1 MTDGADGHPMKAIVQ
16 DRYGAPDVLE
26 LCDVDPPEARDDEVL
41 VRIRAASVNPLDWY
55 QVTGTPYITRLGGGL
70 RRPTQTI
77 PGVDLSGQVE
87 AVGASVTAFRVGD
100 EVYGMRSGAFAE
112 YVAAN
117 EARLARKP
125 ANLTYEQA
133 AAVPTAG
140 VTALQ
145 GLRDKGRIRSGQT
158 VLPSYSTSPDLPS
171 SERTRWLRRLRR
183 LRTWAQVT
191 PGQRSSSQSEFLEPI
206 RPRRTVHRRR

>member
-1 MTDGADGHPMKAIVQ
+1 MKAIVQ

-158 VLPSYSTSPDLPS
+158 VLPLNSTSPDLPS

-206 RPRRTVHRRR
+206 RRLLS